1 MRKLLYVPIIHDQSD
16 LGSLGPA
23 LEKASS
29 SYVGERR
36 WSTHRE
42 ALADFWRAI
51 ESFLDSVDAETLRI
65 YQDGLAAEGE
75 LGRKVVE
82 EAAKR
87 GSNNHR
93 ILLGL
98 TARGAEIRKTEDI
111 SLLLEE
117 RQQLLNAT
125 LGGSAGHTAYEHGEY
140 PRQKNQL
147 TEQRDRFVA
156 EQINRTLKQGETGVL
171 LMGADHDV
179 LPHLAEDIIVVSV
192 KEREKVRAY
201 FQELVAGHDEA
212 KLEGLAQYLAAP
224 AADTMGAK

>member
-1 MRKLLYVPIIHDQSD
+1 LRKLLYVPIIHDQSD
-16 LGSLGPA
+16 LGSLGPV

-36 WSTHRE
+36 WATHRE
-42 ALADFWRAI
+42 VLAAFWRAI
-51 ESFLDSVDAETLRI
+51 ESFLDSVDAETIRV

-82 EAAKR
+82 EAARR

-98 TARGAEIRKTEDI
+98 MARGAEIRKTEDI

-117 RQQLLNAT
+117 GRQLLRAT
-125 LGGSAGHTAYEHGEY
+125 QGGSVGGSVYDQGEF
-140 PRQKNQL
+140 PRQKDQL
-147 TEQRDRFVA
+147 TDQRDRFVA
-156 EQINRTLKQGETGVL
+156 KQINGTLRQGETGVL
-171 LMGADHDV
+171 IMGADHDV

-212 KLEGLAQYLAAP
+212 KLEGLGRYLASP
-224 AADTMGAK
+224 V